1 MKTKH
6 LLKQI
11 AATLPLAFLL
21 LAGTEKAMAE
31 SAGPTLTYWAAQLSD
46 VSVGIS
52 GSGGSTPADVALSIT
67 TDQATDT
74 TYIVK
79 TAKGLAWIA
88 DVTNNGKVK
97 QETATTTSSSNENSD
112 TNNEYYP
119 SALGFK
125 GCTVKLDDNL
135 SDNKLD
141 LSAYY
146 WNPIGTYK
154 KTAQE
159 KFCSF
164 DGTFDG
170 NHKLITG
177 LKIKVENETNTGS
190 WYDKVAAAGLFGYL
204 SGAHISN
211 LGIQVAAEGI
221 EGNSAHGYS
230 YVGAV
235 AGSSQNKSEISNCFV
250 TGAQNA
256 AIKSTNNV
264 TNGYKFLGG
273 LVGRNSGTIRNCYTD
288 IAVSAQYGE
297 PGVGGIAGYSET
309 AEISNVFAT
318 GTVSASDATNDHNY
332 VGGIVGQMAGGTLSN
347 ALALNKGGITNSGT
361 SSSNYGSGRITGY
374 SASNVTFTSCYAST
388 KIRINTKVKGAGAE
402 NYGSFFDG
410 TSADTD
416 TDLSTL
422 FPTGNEGAWEANTG
436 SNNRSSSSG
445 DNGPNL
451 PKLKSFTNITPLKV
465 SDYLDAPIDLST
477 TSGTLSL
484 SYSETEGWKQGSS
497 PTPFSGRI
505 KGTGT
510 ADLTVTATN
519 SAVLTFADGTA
530 LTGTNQKE
538 ALTISSGTVALVSEG
553 TATINA
559 ASGKNAI
566 NIADGATCTVDA
578 THRFLVAGG
587 ITTNSSGT
595 LRGLMQWNWSSA
607 PSSEICVYWTGGSAT
622 LPYTTDITAYATNPA
637 GTNVTVKVGTDFQK
651 GKPGDSGTAVSTFK
665 YADDDETFISYT
677 DMETGGDKGTSV
689 NPYIVDFSNLTS
701 ENGNSNGYT
710 YTAATTTA
718 PLTVTLNSSQSYYSL
733 EGQFTPTPTTL
744 MSDPPSG
751 NLPGCILTFS
761 TVANTG
767 GGTYHLKA
775 ANGCKADTLVIPAGA
790 NCQLE
795 GSNGLSAT
803 AARVEG
809 TLILDAPLTLK
820 RVVDK
825 NASFANPSDISCLL
839 IRNGRVTVNSTLKT
853 MATGEGTYNR
863 AHGTYIRKGTLHIG
877 TTGKMYG
884 YSKYTAC
891 YLYGSEGQLTID
903 SGGILR
909 LAAGSNALI
918 ANTAEFPAISWLFKK
933 APGATI
939 TVKKEDNSAF
949 AFTEDDFGTY
959 FDSAI
964 DFAANV
970 EANTDYTLHQAT
982 ANGTSQ
988 QLTGAPGISNQQ
1000 EVTKIFRTE
1009 SGLTLYSFVGVPIT
1023 NPTGNE
1029 ITLTGNSTYKEGNG
1043 TEQTYN
1049 NILSGTSI
1057 ESLKVTGRTGNV
1069 ILKEVTVTGQLT
1081 IEDKGVVTFT
1091 PDGTNYIQAIEI
1103 EQGGFLWL
1111 SSSDGRILKESGN
1124 ASLPE
1129 IKNSG
1134 IFKDDTGLFT
1144 SVQIPAGDNT
1154 YELRVSSSGQTEV
1167 APQSTTPLTADY
1179 NITSPQGGHW
1189 YSTQSTEYQWEKWD
1203 GSQWNPIEGATSA
1216 TYNAGPGKYC
1226 CLLCIT
1232 LEFTT
1237 TRSNTGNTNT
1247 VITWLYTTPIEVTN
1261 TSDGG
1266 DEDDN
1271 PGNEVAPPTYYTV
1284 TLPAVEGA
1292 TTDPAAG
1299 SYQVESWSSFRFY
1312 LSLDPDYDRSVP
1324 VVTTSR
1330 GETIEPRTSDGAYLL
1345 KYVRS
1350 DVEVRI
1356 DGIVRNTPPV
1366 ANTTI
1371 DAQPVTVRRI
1381 GSLLHIV
1388 SPCAADIRIYSFS
1401 GSLLAAKRLDAPGEI
1416 TMPAPRE
1423 ASIVSVGNRRFK
1435 LTAP

>member
-11 AATLPLAFLL
+11 AASLPLAFLL

-31 SAGPTLTYWAAQLSD
+31 STPQPSYWAAQLEG

-88 DVTNNGKVK
+88 YVTNNGKVK
-97 QETATTTSSSNENSD
+97 QETATASNDNSD
-112 TNNEYYP
+112 TNNAYYP
-119 SALGFK
+119 SAPGFK
-125 GCTVKLDDNL
+125 GCTVKLDNNL
-135 SDNKLD
+135 SEGKLD
-141 LSAYY
+141 LSDHY

-154 KTAQE
+154 E
-159 KFCSF
+159 FCSF

-177 LKIKVENETNTGS
+177 LKIKVKNETSSNT
-190 WYDKVAAAGLFGYL
+190 WNEKVVAAGLFGYL
-204 SGAHISN
+204 SGAHINN
-211 LGIQVAAEGI
+211 LGIQVAADGI
-221 EGNSAHGYS
+221 EGNSTYGDS
-230 YVGAV
+230 YVGAL
-235 AGSSQNKSEISNCFV
+235 AGSSQDRSEISNCFV

-256 AIKSTNNV
+256 EIKSTNNV
-264 TNGYKFLGG
+264 TGSKFLGG
-273 LVGRNSGTIRNCYTD
+273 LVGRNDATIRNCYTD

-309 AEISNVFAT
+309 AEISNVFAA
-318 GTVSASDATNDHNY
+318 GTVSASDAANGYNY
-332 VGGIVGQMAGGTLSN
+332 AGGIVGQMAGGTLTN

-388 KIRINTKVKGAGAE
+388 KIRINTKVKGAGA
-402 NYGSFFDG
+402 NDYGSFFDG

-436 SNNRSSSSG
+436 NGNNGSGDTGSNNN
-445 DNGPNL
+445 DTNL
-451 PKLKSFTNITPLKV
+451 PKLKGFTNITQTALAV

-477 TSGTLSL
+477 SSLTL
-484 SYSETEGWKQGSS
+484 SYSETDGWKKDSS
-497 PTPFSGRI
+497 TPFSGRI

-530 LTGTNQKE
+530 LTGTNQKD

-553 TATINA
+553 TVTIIA

-587 ITTNSSGT
+587 ITTNGNGT

-607 PSSEICVYWTGGSAT
+607 PSSDICVYWTGGSAT

-637 GTNVTVKVGTDFQK
+637 GTNITVKVGTDYQK
-651 GKPGDSGTAVSTFK
+651 GTPGNSGTAVSTFK

-677 DMETGGDKGTSV
+677 DMETGGDKGTSD

-718 PLTVTLNSSQSYYSL
+718 PLTVTLNSSLSYYSL
-733 EGQFTPTPTTL
+733 EGQFPPATVAPANN
-744 MSDPPSG
+744 PPSG
-751 NLPGCILTFS
+751 NLTGCILTFS
-761 TVANTG
+761 TTANNT
-767 GGTYHLKA
+767 GTYHLRA
-775 ANGCKADTLVIPAGA
+775 AAGCKADTLVVPSGTTCPI
-790 NCQLE
+790 E
-795 GSNGLSAT
+795 GSNELSAT

-809 TLILDAPLTLK
+809 TLILDAPLTLE
-820 RVVDK
+820 RVVAK
-825 NASFANPSDISCLL
+825 NASSTNLSDISCLL
-839 IRNGRVTVNSTLKT
+839 IRNNGVVTVKSTLKVL
-853 MATGEGTYNR
+853 ATGEGTYNTF
-863 AHGTYIRKGTLHIG
+863 GTYIMDNGTLRIG
-877 TTGKMYG
+877 YIGKMYG
-884 YSKYTAC
+884 YGKYTAC
-891 YLYGSEGQLTID
+891 YLYGPASKLTID

-909 LAAGSNALI
+909 LAAGSNALSVP
-918 ANTAEFPAISWLFKK
+918 TTEFPAISWLFKK
-933 APGATI
+933 APNATI
-939 TVKKEDNSAF
+939 TVKKGDNSAF
-949 AFTEDDFGTY
+949 AFTKDDFGTY

-970 EANTDYTLHQAT
+970 EANTDYTLHQTT
-982 ANGTSQ
+982 ANGSLQ
-988 QLTGAPGISNQQ
+988 QLTGAPGTDNQR
-1000 EVTKIFRTE
+1000 EATTTFRTE
-1009 SGLTLYSFVGVPIT
+1009 SGLTKYGLVGVPIT
-1023 NPTGNE
+1023 QPTTGNE
-1029 ITLTGNSTYKEGNG
+1029 ITLTGDNKYKEGDG

-1057 ESLKVTGRTGNV
+1057 ESLKVTGNNTGNV
-1069 ILKEVTVTGQLT
+1069 ILKNVTVTGQLT
-1081 IEDKGVVTFT
+1081 IEDNGVVAFI
-1091 PDGTNYIQAIEI
+1091 PDGNNYIQAIEI
-1103 EQGGFLWL
+1103 KQGGSLWL
-1111 SSSDGRILKESGN
+1111 SSSDGRIQKGSGD
-1124 ASLPE
+1124 ASLPV
-1129 IKNSG
+1129 ITNSG
-1134 IFKDDTGLFT
+1134 NFIDYTGLFT

-1179 NITSPQGGHW
+1179 SITSPQGGHD
-1189 YSTQSTEYQWEKWD
+1189 YSTQSTEYQWEKWN
-1203 GSQWNPIEGATSA
+1203 GSQWSDINGATSA
-1216 TYNAGPGKYC
+1216 TYNAGPGKYRC
-1226 CLLCIT
+1226 QVCIT
-1232 LEFTT
+1232 LTVT
-1237 TRSNTGNTNT
+1237 PTKSTGNTVST
-1247 VITWLYTTPIEVTN
+1247 LLYTTPIEVTN
-1261 TSDGG
+1261 TSGG
-1266 DEDDN
+1266 GGEDDN
-1271 PGNEVAPPTYYTV
+1271 PGSEVTPPTYYTV

-1312 LSLDPDYDRSVP
+1312 LSLDPDYDQSVP

-1423 ASIVSVGNRRFK
+1423 ASIVLVGNRRFK
-1435 LTAP
+1435 LTAH

>member
-11 AATLPLAFLL
+11 AASLPLAFLL

-31 SAGPTLTYWAAQLSD
+31 STPEPTYWKDQLEG
-46 VSVGIS
+46 VSIGIS
-52 GSGGSTPADVALSIT
+52 GSGSTPADVALSIT

-88 DVTNNGKVK
+88 YVTNNGKVK
-97 QETATTTSSSNENSD
+97 QETATASNDNSD
-112 TNNEYYP
+112 TNNAYYP
-119 SALGFK
+119 SAPGFK
-125 GCTVKLDDNL
+125 GCTVKLDNNL
-135 SDNKLD
+135 SEGKLD
-141 LSAYY
+141 LSDHY

-154 KTAQE
+154 E
-159 KFCSF
+159 FCSF

-177 LKIKVENETNTGS
+177 LKIKVKNETSSNT
-190 WYDKVAAAGLFGYL
+190 WNEKVVAAGLFGYL
-204 SGAHISN
+204 SGAHINN
-211 LGIQVAAEGI
+211 LGIQVAADGI
-221 EGNSAHGYS
+221 EGNSTHGYS
-230 YVGAV
+230 YVGAL
-235 AGSSQNKSEISNCFV
+235 AGSSQNRSEISNCFV
-250 TGAQNA
+250 TGAEGA
-256 AIKSTNNV
+256 KIKSTNNA
-264 TNGYKFLGG
+264 TNYKYLGG

-297 PGVGGIAGYSET
+297 PSVGGIAGYSET

-318 GTVSASDATNDHNY
+318 GTVSASGAANGYNY
-332 VGGIVGQMAGGTLSN
+332 AGGIVGQMAGGTLSN
-347 ALALNKGGITNSGT
+347 ALALNKGGIANSGN

-388 KIRINTKVKGAGAE
+388 KIRINSKVKGAGAE

-422 FPTGNEGAWEANTG
+422 FPTGNEGAWEANNGNNNGNGG
-436 SNNRSSSSG
+436 SNNN
-445 DNGPNL
+445 DTNL
-451 PKLKSFTNITPLKV
+451 PKLKGFTSITQTPLAV

-477 TSGTLSL
+477 SSLTL
-484 SYSETEGWKQGSS
+484 SYSETDGWKQGGS
-497 PTPFSGRI
+497 PFSGRI

-530 LTGTNQKE
+530 LTGTSGKD

-553 TATINA
+553 TVTIIA

-587 ITTNSSGT
+587 ITTNGNGT

-607 PSSEICVYWTGGSAT
+607 PSSDICVYWTGGSAT

-637 GTNVTVKVGTDFQK
+637 GTDVTVKVGTDYQK

-710 YTAATTTA
+710 YTATTTTA

-809 TLILDAPLTLK
+809 TLILDAPLTLE
-820 RVVDK
+820 REVAK
-825 NASFANPSDISCLL
+825 NASFANLSDISCLL
-839 IRNGRVTVNSTLKT
+839 IRNGRVTVNSTLKA
-853 MATGEGTYNR
+853 MATGKGTYNR

-877 TTGKMYG
+877 AAGKMYG
-884 YSKYTAC
+884 YGKNTAC

-909 LAAGSNALI
+909 LAAGETALI
-918 ANTAEFPAISWLFKK
+918 ANAAKFPAISWLFKK
-933 APGATI
+933 APNATI

-1069 ILKEVTVTGQLT
+1069 ILKNVTVTEQLT

-1103 EQGGFLWL
+1103 KQGGSLWL

-1167 APQSTTPLTADY
+1167 APQSTTPLTANY
-1179 NITSPQGGHW
+1179 NITSPQGGPG
-1189 YSTQSTEYQWEKWD
+1189 YTIKSTQYNWYKGN
-1203 GSQWNPIEGATSA
+1203 GSQWEYIPDVTSA
-1216 TYNAGPGKYC
+1216 TYNAGPGKYRC
-1226 CLLCIT
+1226 QLYIV

-1237 TRSNTGNTNT
+1237 TRSSSTGNTNT
-1247 VITWLYTTPIEVTN
+1247 VTTWLYTTPIEVTS
-1261 TSDGG
+1261 TSGG
-1266 DEDDN
+1266 GDDEDDN
-1271 PGNEVAPPTYYTV
+1271 PGSEVTPPTYYTV

-1299 SYQVESWSSFRFY
+1299 SYQVESWDSFRFY

-1356 DGIVRNTPPV
+1356 DGIVRNTSPV